1 MYIRLAVLML
11 LLFIL
16 LLGSIAFFSLRML
29 LFKHPIHSLRQPSIH
44 GGTVIIAPSDSKG
57 IGIELSRMLAATN
70 SLHILLG
77 VESVSQVKALQFE
90 GIRSK
95 GIEPITYDNEDIN
108 DAAKLVYRSKEIIR
122 DLNRHITGLIVNLL
136 DIPRSSKPN
145 PENNTKLSTRNFDAA
160 YRTYIKSML
169 RLIEAC
175 GSQMRESGRGGRV
188 LILYPKSFDAGGQGV
203 RSVVGDTIRS
213 ISRELSMQY
222 RNLNITFAAL
232 ALNIDVGKGH
242 VYPNNFWALEEG
254 TSCIGDRCTSVFQSN
269 AVTAVAAVNNAMF
282 SINLRHT
289 DPQGKPTNIYLQA
302 LFITVFLLSIL
313 LPYCLSVLRG
323 GRGRPP
329 RVR

>member
-1 MYIRLAVLML
+1 MFT
-11 LLFIL
+11 LLFFIF
-16 LLGSIAFFSLRML
+16 LLGLMAFFSLRML
-29 LFKHPIHSLRQPSIH
+29 LLKHPIHSLRQPSIH

-122 DLNRHITGLIVNLL
+122 DLNRPITGLIVNLL
-136 DIPRSSKPN
+136 DIPRSTKSSPK
-145 PENNTKLSTRNFDAA
+145 NNTKLSTRNFDAA

-175 GSQMRESGRGGRV
+175 GSQMGKFGRGGRV
-188 LILYPKSFDAGGQGV
+188 LILYPKSFDAVGQGV

-213 ISRELSMQY
+213 ISRELSTQH

-232 ALNIDVGKGH
+232 AVHVEGGKGH
-242 VYPNNFWALEEG
+242 VYPNSIWAVDEE
-254 TSCIGDRCTSVFQSN
+254 TSCSGDRCASGQST
-269 AVTAVAAVNNAMF
+269 AATAVAAVNYAML
-282 SINLRHT
+282 SMHPRLA
-289 DPQGKPTNIYLQA
+289 DSQGKPNNIHPHSSL
-302 LFITVFLLSIL
+302 T
-313 LPYCLSVLRG
+313 YCSHVCSH
-323 GRGRPP
+323 
-329 RVR
+329 VVYWS